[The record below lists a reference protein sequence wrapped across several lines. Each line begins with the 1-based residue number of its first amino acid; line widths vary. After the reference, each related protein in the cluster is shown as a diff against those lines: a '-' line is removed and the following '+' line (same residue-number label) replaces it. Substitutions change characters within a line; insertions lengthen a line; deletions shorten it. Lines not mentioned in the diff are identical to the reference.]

1 MEIGTDWVKLAFN
14 APKDVSILRKELI
27 EANRKFTAIFCPSK
41 TKVSTLRTNMRNIVY
56 IIYERPSSIL
66 RKELIEAA
74 KVNREAAKADSGA
87 LDAVK
92 KMMKR
97 RYKSNPPK

>member
-1 MEIGTDWVKLAFN
+1 MLVLQRKKNQSVIIGENIEVTVLEIGRDWVKLAFN
-14 APKDVSILRKELI
+14 APKDV
-27 EANRKFTAIFCPSK
+27 
-41 TKVSTLRTNMRNIVY
+41 
-56 IIYERPSSIL
+56 SIL

-92 KMMKR
+92 KMMK
-97 RYKSNPPK
+97 KEEK

>member
-1 MEIGTDWVKLAFN
+1 MLVLQRKKNQSIIINDNIEVSVLEIVTYWVKLAFN
-14 APKDVSILRKELI
+14 APKDV
-27 EANRKFTAIFCPSK
+27 
-41 TKVSTLRTNMRNIVY
+41 
-56 IIYERPSSIL
+56 SIL

-92 KMMKR
+92 KMMK
-97 RYKSNPPK
+97 KEEK

>member
-1 MEIGTDWVKLAFN
+1 MLVLQRKKNQSIIINDNIEVSVLEIGTDWVKLAFE
-14 APKDVSILRKELI
+14 APKDV
-27 EANRKFTAIFCPSK
+27 
-41 TKVSTLRTNMRNIVY
+41 
-56 IIYERPSSIL
+56 SIL

-92 KMMKR
+92 KMMK
-97 RYKSNPPK
+97 KEEK

>member
-1 MEIGTDWVKLAFN
+1 MLVLQRKKNQSIIINDNIEVSVLEIGTDWVKLAFN
-14 APKDVSILRKELI
+14 APKDV
-27 EANRKFTAIFCPSK
+27 
-41 TKVSTLRTNMRNIVY
+41 
-56 IIYERPSSIL
+56 SIL

-92 KMMKR
+92 KMMK
-97 RYKSNPPK
+97 KEEK

>member
-1 MEIGTDWVKLAFN
+1 MLVLQRKKNQSILIGDNIEVSVLEIGTDWVKLAFN
-14 APKDVSILRKELI
+14 APKDV
-27 EANRKFTAIFCPSK
+27 
-41 TKVSTLRTNMRNIVY
+41 
-56 IIYERPSSIL
+56 SIL

-92 KMMKR
+92 KMMK
-97 RYKSNPPK
+97 KEEK

>member
-1 MEIGTDWVKLAFN
+1 MLVLQRKKNQSIIINDNIEVSVLEIGTDWVKLAFN
-14 APKDVSILRKELI
+14 APKDV
-27 EANRKFTAIFCPSK
+27 
-41 TKVSTLRTNMRNIVY
+41 
-56 IIYERPSSIL
+56 SIL

-92 KMMKR
+92 KMMK
-97 RYKSNPPK
+97 K

>member
-1 MEIGTDWVKLAFN
+1 
-14 APKDVSILRKELI
+14 APKDV
-27 EANRKFTAIFCPSK
+27 
-41 TKVSTLRTNMRNIVY
+41 
-56 IIYERPSSIL
+56 SIL

-92 KMMKR
+92 KMMK
-97 RYKSNPPK
+97 KEEK

>member
-1 MEIGTDWVKLAFN
+1 MLVLQRKKNQSIIINEVSVLEIGTDWVKLAFN
-14 APKDVSILRKELI
+14 APKDV
-27 EANRKFTAIFCPSK
+27 
-41 TKVSTLRTNMRNIVY
+41 
-56 IIYERPSSIL
+56 SIL

-92 KMMKR
+92 KMMK
-97 RYKSNPPK
+97 KEEK

>member
-1 MEIGTDWVKLAFN
+1 MLVLQRKKNQSIIINDNIEVSVLEIGTDWVKLAFN
-14 APKDVSILRKELI
+14 APKDV
-27 EANRKFTAIFCPSK
+27 P
-41 TKVSTLRTNMRNIVY
+41 
-56 IIYERPSSIL
+56 IL

-92 KMMKR
+92 KMMK
-97 RYKSNPPK
+97 KEEK

>member
-1 MEIGTDWVKLAFN
+1 MLVLQRKKNQSIIINDNIEVSVLEIGTDWLKLAFN
-14 APKDVSILRKELI
+14 APKDV
-27 EANRKFTAIFCPSK
+27 
-41 TKVSTLRTNMRNIVY
+41 
-56 IIYERPSSIL
+56 SIL

-92 KMMKR
+92 KMMK
-97 RYKSNPPK
+97 KEEK